1 MSEATQPQHPIQPAP
16 QQGYYPQSPN
26 VLPTI
31 QAPVGQVNTHRGLL
45 KFILLGIITLGIYD
59 IVVMTESTNTL
70 NKIANRYDGKK
81 TMHYCL
87 MFFLVGWITFGIAWF
102 VWGHKISNRIGDEL
116 ERRGYARI
124 LSASDYWLWSVL
136 GTVIVVGPFIY
147 LYKFFK
153 AMNVLSEDYNHRG

>member
-1 MSEATQPQHPIQPAP
+1 MTEASQP
-16 QQGYYPQSPN
+16 QQGHYPQSPN

-31 QAPVGQVNTHRGLL
+31 QAPVGQVNTSRGLL
-45 KFILLGIITLGIYD
+45 KFVLLGIITLGIYD

-87 MFFLVGWITFGIAWF
+87 MYFLIGWLTCGIAWL
-102 VWGHKISNRIGDEL
+102 VWFHKISNRIGDEL
-116 ERRGYARI
+116 ERRGHTRM
-124 LSASDYWLWSVL
+124 LSASDYWLRNVL
-136 GTVIVVGPFIY
+136 GAIIVVGVFVY

-153 AMNVLSEDYNHRG
+153 AMNTLSEDYNRRG